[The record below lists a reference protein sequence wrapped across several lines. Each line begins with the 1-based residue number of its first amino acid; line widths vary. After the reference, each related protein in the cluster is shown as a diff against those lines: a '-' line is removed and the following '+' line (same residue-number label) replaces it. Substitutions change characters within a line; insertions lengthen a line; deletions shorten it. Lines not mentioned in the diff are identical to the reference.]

1 MVFIGAASAGGAAGG
16 APGGARPGR
25 PGDWKA
31 MVFIGAS
38 AGGTS
43 VGGRA
48 ACGAPGSPLGP
59 GPPTIVSA
67 ASGGVGGLASM
78 LSTDS
83 TTNTVLPTM
92 IRAPGGSVVFSP
104 GLMTLSSSRVGLVA
118 PSPSSTTNPEVT
130 PIRNCLRPT
139 SSSSTVTSTL
149 RARPTM
155 IGSPIGTHLGSLPG
169 SRTSS

>member
-16 APGGARPGR
+16 APGGDRPGR
-25 PGDWKA
+25 PGDWKS
-31 MVFIGAS
+31 MVFIGTS
-38 AGGTS
+38 A
-43 VGGRA
+43 GGRA

-59 GPPTIVSA
+59 GPPTIVFSA

-78 LSTDS
+78 LSTAS

-139 SSSSTVTSTL
+139 SSSLTVTSTL